1 MKQVGDFG
9 VSALISS
16 PPAVERIGTVT
27 YHAPEVHSSL
37 HYSTKSD
44 VWAIGV
50 IMWETMQLRPSGG
63 EPLNLGVV
71 NFALMLPVYGLPAR
85 ELLMMHLAHHPDKRP
100 PCGALKETMLQ
111 LLQESTR
118 HTVASRAYTSSAA
131 AQADAAQQAEWMRP
145 RTLQVPGTIADA
157 SEHVTSGMEQD
168 QCAETTSSR
177 PQGGGVFVVLD
188 SDTQS
193 GREGAAMSSIE
204 HPHAPA
210 TQDVNREQTGS
221 MPEAGD
227 PDPAHNE
234 SAPEVLELSQEL
246 GMYISA
252 GTGGEFGAWKVASL
266 PEDKPAAKSN
276 SIAAG
281 DYLWEING
289 KVIFGMPFQLI
300 SSLVKGKSLELRL
313 GVKKGLGLSILSA
326 VIRRDGIYAT
336 GKIDASIISSPQHNP
351 FEGAPVV
358 LPVLGAR
365 EEIAESLTLSRP
377 PAEAPSVPVFMTV
390 PVSMLHS
397 AKISPISS
405 LFVDNSAKISP
416 MSSPILPML
425 AEAASTTESM
435 HDVWPEQAI
444 FEVETPSKFVK
455 TAAGSAQRS
464 AAPPPPAPIA
474 PAPCAAVAE
483 ISDAKTSAIQQEPQG
498 IGGMSNPVDR
508 SFTSGQSSGLH
519 DTPVDSSDAQLHSAQ
534 LHSTHAAHAASAPAR
549 TRAAA
554 PLVENN
560 LHSAIGLVSTDIL
573 DMSETARAEV
583 GSASIAVEVGSA
595 TIAGDGRYSGELLK
609 GKPFGM
615 GTASWP
621 HQGHT
626 YVGEWRNGVMHG
638 HGTATYLNGDR
649 YDGEWVNGKRSGL
662 GRYAHG
668 SGDIYEGLWSNERKH
683 GLGVDSFADGRGYRG
698 EFVEN
703 KFAGIG
709 AYFTVDGAVYQVK
722 PPTLPPHPFSTILK
736 AHVCRIHHRIC
747 KCLLTRLWDVT
758 G

>member
-100 PCGALKETMLQ
+100 PCGVLKETMLQ

-131 AQADAAQQAEWMRP
+131 AQADAAQHAEWMRP

-157 SEHVTSGMEQD
+157 SEHVTSGMEQG

-177 PQGGGVFVVLD
+177 LQGGGVFFVLD

-193 GREGAAMSSIE
+193 GREGAAMSTSE

-210 TQDVNREQTGS
+210 PRDINREQTGS

-246 GMYISA
+246 GMYVSA

-276 SIAAG
+276 SIVPG

-300 SSLVKGKSLELRL
+300 SRLVQGKSPELRL

-358 LPVLGAR
+358 VPDLGAR

-377 PAEAPSVPVFMTV
+377 PAEAPSVPIFMTV

-397 AKISPISS
+397 AKISPMSS
-405 LFVDNSAKISP
+405 LSVDDSAKVSP
-416 MSSPILPML
+416 MSSPILPIL

-435 HDVWPEQAI
+435 NDVWPEQAI
-444 FEVETPSKFVK
+444 FEVETPTKFVK

-464 AAPPPPAPIA
+464 TAPPPPAPIA

-483 ISDAKTSAIQQEPQG
+483 ISDSHCSAIQQEPQG
-498 IGGMSNPVDR
+498 IGGMSNPADR

-519 DTPVDSSDAQLHSAQ
+519 DTPVDTTDAQ
-534 LHSTHAAHAASAPAR
+534 LHSTHAAHAASAPAS

-554 PLVENN
+554 PLVENS

-583 GSASIAVEVGSA
+583 GSATIAVEVGSA
-595 TIAGDGRYSGELLK
+595 TIAGDGKYSGELEK
-609 GKPFGM
+609 GKPFGI
-615 GTASWP
+615 GTAAWP

-709 AYFTVDGAVYQVK
+709 AYFTVDGTVYQVS
-722 PPTLPPHPFSTILK
+722 PPPSP
-736 AHVCRIHHRIC
+736 
-747 KCLLTRLWDVT
+747 LTPSLSY
-758 G
+758 